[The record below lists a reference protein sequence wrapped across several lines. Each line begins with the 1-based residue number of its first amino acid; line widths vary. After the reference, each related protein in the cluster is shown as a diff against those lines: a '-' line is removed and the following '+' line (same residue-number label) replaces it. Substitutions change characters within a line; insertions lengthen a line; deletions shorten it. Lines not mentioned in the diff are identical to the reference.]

1 MYSTTLMN
9 LKVDA
14 GMRVPTPL
22 KQVKDYG
29 IGLRLTAKR
38 LDTATLW
45 RSVATAVRQS
55 AVPSASGRA
64 LLVEN
69 PIFG

>member
-14 GMRVPTPL
+14 GMRVPPPL

-38 LDTATLW
+38 LDPATLW
-45 RSVATAVRQS
+45 RSVATKDTD
-55 AVPSASGRA
+55 
-64 LLVEN
+64 E
-69 PIFG
+69 